1 MLDEIET
8 GTTIFIDA
16 NIFLYEILDHWK
28 YAESCNS
35 FLEHINMGKYHAVMS
50 VLICNEVFHR
60 VVIAEVVEKY
70 DIGPKSAVNYLKK
83 NWEIVKELNKA
94 WDAILNINAIEN
106 LEIVEIDREVFGVAL
121 KYSKKYGL
129 LSNDAIH
136 LATME
141 KYRITN
147 IATNDNDFKRVEWL
161 KVWKP

>member
-70 DIGPKSAVNYLKK
+70 DIEPKSAVNYLKK
-83 NWEIVKELNKA
+83 NWGIVKELNKA

-141 KYRITN
+141 KHGITN
-147 IATNDNDFKRVEWL
+147 IATNDGDFERVEWL
-161 KVWKP
+161 MIWKP

>member
-28 YAESCNS
+28 YAEPCNS
-35 FLEHINMGKYHAVMS
+35 FLEHINMGKYHALMS

-70 DIGPKSAVNYLKK
+70 DIEPKSAVNYLKK
-83 NWEIVKELNKA
+83 NWGIVKELNKA

-106 LEIVEIDREVFGVAL
+106 LEIVEIDREIFGVAL

-136 LATME
+136 LATM
-141 KYRITN
+141 KRHGLTN
-147 IATNDNDFKRVEWL
+147 VATNDGDFERVEWL
-161 KVWKP
+161 NIWKP